1 MPGKG
6 GDDPPKIRTR
16 PESEA
21 SGRAATLRP
30 PSDSDWGAVIYQFRI
45 FRSFEDSTVLQRAE
59 ALPAVLEEE
68 AAALCGIADEVDR
81 TLDTRANVWTYRA
94 SVILGRVEARGY
106 AADVL
111 WDHVRGELIQHLLE
125 AVEQSPSSL
134 RQRAF
139 ALRNASEDAQSTLNM
154 YAGHVKRLRSSR
166 GPAPSVAM
174 YTLFAATDRWRVS
187 ILEIARRFVSANV
200 PSESAS
206 DEPDPVAQW
215 KGILEKARGRARKL
229 RKAKGTG

>member
-1 MPGKG
+1 VPGK
-6 GDDPPKIRTR
+6 GDDPP
-16 PESEA
+16 EA
-21 SGRAATLRP
+21 GGRGARLRP
-30 PSDSDWGAVIYQFRI
+30 PSDDDWGAVIYQFRI

-59 ALPAVLEEE
+59 ALPALLEEE

-81 TLDTRANVWTYRA
+81 TLDTHANVWKYRA
-94 SVILGRVEARGY
+94 STILARVESRGY
-106 AADVL
+106 VNDTL
-111 WDHVRGELIQHLLE
+111 WDHVRGELVQHLLE

-187 ILEIARRFVSANV
+187 ILEIARRFVATNV
-200 PSESAS
+200 PSESTS
-206 DEPDPVAQW
+206 DEPDPIAQW

-229 RKAKGTG
+229 RKTKGTG